1 MISLG
6 FNLGLPRLLQ
16 FKNALQSMSSSDFEA
31 AAEHFLDS
39 KWATQVKGR
48 AIELTDMIRSG
59 EYAGT
64 KNTV

>member
-1 MISLG
+1 
-6 FNLGLPRLLQ
+6 
-16 FKNALQSMSSSDFEA
+16 MSSGDFES

-39 KWATQVKGR
+39 RWATQVKGR

-64 KNTV
+64 KNPV